1 MREGVVP
8 PFCCPLESFYKRFF
22 IGIIPLCS
30 PMFRSIEV
38 GRVFVESDNIQD
50 LEDALRAAKEV
61 ARACAAQETKKCI
74 YLFIGPR

>member
-1 MREGVVP
+1 
-8 PFCCPLESFYKRFF
+8 
-22 IGIIPLCS
+22 
-30 PMFRSIEV
+30 MFRSIEV